1 MKSAVLYWKNCVNWK
16 IVVRCCCSSFFCVF
30 LAIQL
35 YMLLCAIVT
44 IKYDDWVW
52 DDECAYHFGDDKSFS
67 EA

>member
-1 MKSAVLYWKNCVNWK
+1 MKSAVLLENCVNWK
-16 IVVRCCCSSFFCVF
+16 IVVRCCSFFFCVF

-35 YMLLCAIVT
+35 SIWFFVCIVT

-52 DDECAYHFGDDKSFS
+52 DDECAYHFEDDKSFS